1 MIFIVLKIMTED
13 ELQTY
18 VVQWLDAALPLGAVF
33 HHSPNEGKRHVAYKV
48 RLKRLGMAP
57 GWPDLEIFVPDNG
70 WHNLCDKGPIMIEL
84 KRPKGGSLSANQ
96 KDIQDRLKCTGV
108 YCVTAKRL
116 GHVAAYLKPLIK
128 LRQTTQADIIRQL
141 CEAQGG

>member
-1 MIFIVLKIMTED
+1 MIFTSMTED
-13 ELQTY
+13 ELQSH
-18 VVQWLDAALPLGAVF
+18 VVQWLDASLPMGSVV
-33 HHSPNEGKRHVAYKV
+33 HHSPNEGRRHVVYKV
-48 RLKRLGMAP
+48 RLKKLGMAA
-57 GWPDLEIFVPDNG
+57 GWPDLEIFVPDTG
-70 WHNLCDKGPIMIEL
+70 WNDLADKGPIMIEL

-128 LRQTTQADIIRQL
+128 LRQTSQADIIRQL

>member
-1 MIFIVLKIMTED
+1 MSLEADLQISVVAWLQLVLPPGSVI
-13 ELQTY
+13 
-18 VVQWLDAALPLGAVF
+18 
-33 HHSPNEGKRHVAYKV
+33 HHSPNEGRHRVQYRVKQ
-48 RLKRLGMAP
+48 KRLGVRA

-70 WHNLCDKGPIMIEL
+70 WHDLCDKGPIMIEL

-128 LRQTTQADIIRQL
+128 LRQTSQADIIRQL